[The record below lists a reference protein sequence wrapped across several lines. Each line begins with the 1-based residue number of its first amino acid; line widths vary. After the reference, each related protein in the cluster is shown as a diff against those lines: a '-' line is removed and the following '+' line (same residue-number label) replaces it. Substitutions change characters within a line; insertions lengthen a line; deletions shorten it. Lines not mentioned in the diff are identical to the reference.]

1 MKKIIFTLLGMLMM
15 TSASAVEYQYSPLV
29 KEGKKWVYFYSNDS
43 GFYVGQLVN
52 TTEMNG
58 HNYINYYVQEGLST
72 PDINLEEANS
82 SPEPNFDVA
91 NLRAF
96 FREEDKRVYIVY
108 NSWSVNQDDGHTYY
122 QQYQFAK
129 YFDEATGE
137 SVIYDFNDVADPYVN
152 YTYGYQPLFE
162 GVDIEVTQ
170 EQLGEYLSNLYK
182 IGDEVVIAERCG
194 AVKDYRQNNDMMLNP
209 LNQRYPNGGEPTRM
223 LAYIE
228 DDGKIIYKGENYDAA
243 MEYLNSSSITTI
255 AGNKQAV
262 GIRYYNLAGIES
274 AEPFKGVNLKVT
286 TYTDGTRTTEK
297 LIK

>member
-1 MKKIIFTLLGMLMM
+1 
-15 TSASAVEYQYSPLV
+15 
-29 KEGKKWVYFYSNDS
+29 
-43 GFYVGQLVN
+43 
-52 TTEMNG
+52 
-58 HNYINYYVQEGLST
+58 
-72 PDINLEEANS
+72 
-82 SPEPNFDVA
+82 
-91 NLRAF
+91 
-96 FREEDKRVYIVY
+96 
-108 NSWSVNQDDGHTYY
+108 YY

-137 SVIYDFNDVADPYVN
+137 SVIYDFNDVTDPYVN

-170 EQLGEYLSNLYK
+170 EQLGDYLSNLYK

-255 AGNKQAV
+255 AGDKQV
-262 GIRYYNLAGIES
+262 KSVRYYNLAGIES
-274 AEPFKGVNLKVT
+274 AEPQDGVSIKVT
-286 TYTDGTRTTEK
+286 TYSDGTRSSEK
-297 LIK
+297 IIK